1 MLTLYYAP
9 GTCALAT
16 HIALIDAGAAFDL
29 VRVNFAQEEQRKPD
43 YLSVNPK
50 GRVPALRTE
59 RGILTETPALLAYVA
74 QRFPQAKLAP
84 LDDPFAFAQ
93 VQEFNSYLCST
104 AHVAHAHLRRGHRWV
119 DANDTAAIEAMR
131 RHVPVSVTQIFE
143 LIDTKMLKGPWV
155 LGDTYSICDPYLYT
169 LATWLEGDG
178 VDLNRIPKVREHRE
192 RMAARDSVKRAHA
205 EQSKAAA
212 A

>member
-16 HIALIDAGAAFDL
+16 HIALIDAGAVFDT

-93 VQEFNSYLCST
+93 AQEFNSYLCST

-131 RHVPVSVTQIFE
+131 RHVPVSVTQVFE

-178 VDLNRIPKVREHRE
+178 VDLNRIPKVRGHRE